1 MKSGGQWDGL
11 ILYDANMFAMR
22 KMGATYFRCCCKRT
36 GAGIMGMNCCQ
47 ILRNGWVVVL
57 LYPSMRFHPPCQ
69 GTDVRTDW
77 RNRHSLS
84 ASSAAN
90 IFILSVIDSLCRVVT
105 SLDSH
110 IAYCS
115 VRVIFTSHN
124 LEFSHHLNLGI
135 CWLTLEWDMRGP
147 SWWLSY
153 LKKIMLY
160 EIIIPCNFIG
170 VLHII
175 LSV

>member
-69 GTDVRTDW
+69 STDVRTDW

-90 IFILSVIDSLCRVVT
+90 IFILSVIDSLCGVFRFPYCLLLRSRHIYISQFGIFSSPESGHMLVNPWVRYARTLLVV
-105 SLDSH
+105 
-110 IAYCS
+110 
-115 VRVIFTSHN
+115 VISEENHVMWN
-124 LEFSHHLNLGI
+124 A
-135 CWLTLEWDMRGP
+135 
-147 SWWLSY
+147 
-153 LKKIMLY
+153 
-160 EIIIPCNFIG
+160 
-170 VLHII
+170 LHII
-175 LSV
+175 LSVCL